1 MSKMAHN
8 IIEGINTVIKGL
20 EMIKV
25 ELVSKVAQ
33 EDLAVKVAEIIK
45 SGATTVVAQEAPATV
60 AVSPKVEK
68 VELVKEEKPEVVEEA
83 PTVVVDRRAEL
94 EALSY
99 NEIKSIVSSLGGK
112 AVGKKDKLIDLILEL
127 EGDAVNGEDAQDED
141 VQETQSGDEEADT
154 RGGESDAEE
163 SEEETADDSESGDE
177 ELVEEDAEEEEEEE
191 EESEDEESEE
201 DEVGEFRDFLNAL
214 ALDEVEE
221 IADELGIKFGVE
233 LKKKDRAKVTEQ
245 CLADLNKL
253 AEVLEELGYYEE
265 DEEVEEAEEEVEE
278 EAEELTNDIAEELGL
293 YEMEIDELAD
303 ILNEYDLST
312 KGKKQALIDRIVK
325 AVEDGIIEVDD
336 EEEEE
341 EEPVAKGGK
350 KSKK

>member
-1 MSKMAHN
+1 MAHN

-25 ELVSKVAQ
+25 ELVASGAKQ
-33 EDLAVKVAEIIK
+33 DLAQQVAEIIK
-45 SGATTVVAQEAPATV
+45 TGAPKEVVKEAPAKV
-60 AVSPKVEK
+60 AVQPEIKE
-68 VELVKEEKPEVVEEA
+68 VELVAEQVEEA
-83 PTVVVDRRAEL
+83 VETPQVDRRSEL

-127 EGDAVNGEDAQDED
+127 EGDAKDGKDAQDED
-141 VQETQSGDEEADT
+141 VQEAQSGDEESNIG
-154 RGGESDAEE
+154 GGESDAEE
-163 SEEETADDSESGDE
+163 SETADSSDSDSES
-177 ELVEEDAEEEEEEE
+177 DAEEVEETEEEEVE
-191 EESEDEESEE
+191 EEVEEAEVETDEDEA
-201 DEVGEFRDFLNAL
+201 VGEFRDFLNAL

-233 LKKKDRAKVTEQ
+233 LQKKDRAKVTEQ
-245 CLADLNKL
+245 CLADINKL
-253 AEVLEELGYYEE
+253 AEALEELGYYEE
-265 DEEVEEAEEEVEE
+265 DEEVEEVEEEEA
-278 EAEELTNDIAEELGL
+278 EAEELTNDIADELGL
-293 YEMEIDELAD
+293 YDMEIDELAD

-325 AVEDGIIEVDD
+325 AVEDGIIEVDEED
-336 EEEEE
+336 ED
-341 EEPVAKGGK
+341 EEPVTKGGN